1 MSSVIER
8 IGKWFHKTEPSS
20 SAQCVLCGLIPGR
33 QYMIPTDEPILHPH
47 KCSRC
52 QSVVFVPGPMMLCE
66 VCLET
71 CPSEPPETGLLNR
84 RA

>member
-1 MSSVIER
+1 MIKK
-8 IGKWFHKTEPSS
+8 IGKWFRKTEPSS
-20 SAQCVLCGLIPGR
+20 ALCALCGLTPAR

-66 VCLET
+66 ACSGNV
-71 CPSEPPETGLLNR
+71 PER
-84 RA
+84 VA